1 MNETLARYKN
11 SIQTYWTQKEPM
23 QKLWLTAGFI
33 LIVLLIAAL
42 TYFTTRQ
49 TYVPLYSQ
57 LSLQET
63 GQIKETLDSKG
74 IPSRVS
80 KDGMTIEVPERDVD
94 ALKVEL
100 AAEGIPQSG
109 SIDYSVF
116 SDSSGFGMTD
126 NEFTVME
133 RAAIQTEIANLIRN
147 IDGVQNAN
155 VMITLPEESV
165 WLSSTQESATAA
177 VVLDL
182 QFGTQLDPE
191 RVKGLYHLISKSV
204 PNLPIE
210 NIVISDQSFN
220 SYSYES
226 NSYGDSTLAA
236 FEQQRNIQREIEQ
249 DMMRN
254 LQQMLGTMIGP
265 DKVLISV
272 TTDIDFTQEN
282 RTEQLVEPV
291 DEENMEGIA
300 VSVERISEAYTGEGT
315 VPEGGTAGTGEGI
328 PNYVEGEG
336 NENSEWERT
345 EDRINNEVNRINREI
360 TESPYQIRNVGLQVM
375 LEPPEGMDTLPAQQ
389 IADVQEILGTIVRTT
404 LPEVDG
410 EALTQEEINSK
421 IMVTSHQFAGKTE
434 LADPENPQAV
444 PTWIYVLAGLLL
456 LAVIVLVVLL
466 ARSKKQEQLEVA
478 TEELELDNQLGIDK
492 QEIPDLPREG
502 SGPAHEKRKQ
512 LESMAKERPEE
523 FSKLLR
529 SWLAED

>member
-1 MNETLARYKN
+1 MNETIARYKN
-11 SIQTYWTQKEPM
+11 GIQTYWTEREPGQKR
-23 QKLWLTAGFI
+23 WLIIGFI
-33 LIVLLIAAL
+33 LIVFMIVAL
-42 TYFTTRQ
+42 TYFSTRQ

-74 IPSRVS
+74 ISSRVS
-80 KDGMTIEVPERDVD
+80 KDGMTIEVPESQVD
-94 ALKVEL
+94 SLKVEL

-109 SIDYSVF
+109 SIDYTVF

-126 NEFTVME
+126 NEFSVME
-133 RAAIQTEIANLIRN
+133 RAAMQTEISNLIKN
-147 IDGVQNAN
+147 IEGVQNAN
-155 VMITLPEESV
+155 VIITLPEESV
-165 WLSSTQESATAA
+165 WLNSSQESATAA

-182 QFGTQLDPE
+182 KLGTQLDPD

-210 NIVISDQSFN
+210 NIVISDQNFN
-220 SYSYES
+220 NYTYES

-236 FEQQRNIQREIEQ
+236 FEQQRGIQREIEQ
-249 DMMRN
+249 DMTRN

-300 VSVERISEAYTGEGT
+300 VSVERIAEAYTGEGT

-375 LEPPEGMDTLPAQQ
+375 LEPPEGMDTIPAQQ
-389 IADVQEILGTIVRTT
+389 IADIQQILGTIVRTT
-404 LPEVDG
+404 LPEVNG
-410 EALTQEEINSK
+410 EQLTQDEVNSK
-421 IMVTSHQFAGKTE
+421 IVVTSHQFAGKTVQ
-434 LADPENPQAV
+434 ADTEIGQAI
-444 PTWIYVLAGLLL
+444 PTWLYALAGVLLL
-456 LAVIVLVVLL
+456 VVIVLVIIL
-466 ARSKKQEQLEVA
+466 ARSKKQVELEETV
-478 TEELELDNQLGIDK
+478 EELEIDSEVASK
-492 QEIPDLPREG
+492 PEIPDLPSEG

>member
-1 MNETLARYKN
+1 MNETVANYKKMV
-11 SIQTYWTQKEPM
+11 QAFWTEKEPK
-23 QKLWLTAGFI
+23 QKRW
-33 LIVLLIAAL
+33 LIVGLALIILFIAAL
-42 TYFTTRQ
+42 TYFSTRQ
-49 TYVPLYSQ
+49 HFVPLYSQ

-74 IPSRVS
+74 ISSRVS
-80 KDGMTIEVPERDVD
+80 KDGMTIEVPENRVD

-109 SIDYSVF
+109 SIDYSIF
-116 SDSSGFGMTD
+116 SESSGFGMTD
-126 NEFTVME
+126 NEFSVME
-133 RAAIQTEIANLIRN
+133 RAAIQTEIENLIKN

-155 VMITLPEESV
+155 VMITMPSESV
-165 WLSSTQESATAA
+165 WLNSAQEAATAA

-182 QFGTQLDPE
+182 KYGTQLDTD
-191 RVKGLYHLISKSV
+191 RVRGLYHLISKSV
-204 PNLPIE
+204 PNLPID
-210 NIVISDQSFN
+210 NIVISDQNFN
-220 SYSYES
+220 SYSFENAS
-226 NSYGDSTLAA
+226 NGDSTLAA
-236 FEQQRNIQREIEQ
+236 FEQQRSIQREIEQ
-249 DMMRN
+249 DLTRN

-265 DKVLISV
+265 DKVVISV

-328 PNYVEGEG
+328 PNYVEGAG

-345 EDRINNEVNRINREI
+345 EDRINNEVNRINRDI
-360 TESPYQIRNVGLQVM
+360 IESPYQIRNIGLQVM

-389 IADVQEILGTIVRTT
+389 IADVQGILGTIIRTT

-410 EALTQEEINSK
+410 QALSQEEINSK
-421 IMVTSHQFAGKTE
+421 IIVTSQQFAGKAAQEEPATI
-434 LADPENPQAV
+434 AAI
-444 PTWIYVLAGLLL
+444 PTWLYVLAVL
-456 LAVIVLVVLL
+456 LAVIIIVLVLL
-466 ARSKKQEQLEVA
+466 LVRNRKREQLEAMV
-478 TEELELDNQLGIDK
+478 EEQEVNSIASEETKVPEL
-492 QEIPDLPREG
+492 PTEG

-512 LESMAKERPEE
+512 LESMAKEKPEE

-529 SWLAED
+529 SWLSED